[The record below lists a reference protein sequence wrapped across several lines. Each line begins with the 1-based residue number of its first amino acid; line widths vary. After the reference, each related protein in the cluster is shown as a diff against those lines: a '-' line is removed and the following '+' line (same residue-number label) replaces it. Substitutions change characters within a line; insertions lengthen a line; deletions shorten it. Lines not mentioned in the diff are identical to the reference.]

1 MPRRMPL
8 FLLVCVCTATLY
20 AQDLSGIQIHG
31 FATQGFLFSSHN
43 NYLTMQSSS
52 GSLEW
57 TDGAVS
63 FTDSLTSNLRVGIQL
78 HMYQLGQLGGPH
90 AEVDWASGD
99 YKVND
104 HLGFRAG
111 KVKTALGL
119 FNDSQDVD
127 AIFLWILLPQSVY
140 PADNKSFLLAH
151 LGGEVYGELPLGDRG
166 GKLLY
171 RGLAGESI
179 LDSNGGY
186 VHQLAEDGLT
196 FATPPQG
203 KTYGGDLRWQAP
215 LRGLT
220 VGASA
225 VVQALSGTA
234 SVGTLQIPSLL
245 VTSPYAQF
253 EKRKL
258 YVAGE
263 YRRTPANAVLTIG
276 PEVIPLPED
285 QRSWFVMGSY
295 RITERFQA
303 GSYYSHYANKALDTA
318 LPANYSRDWV
328 VSGRYDFNSYFYGKI
343 EGHFLHGIGLGY
355 YESTNPNG
363 LKPNSNMLAAKI
375 GFTF

>member
-1 MPRRMPL
+1 MRRRL
-8 FLLVCVCTATLY
+8 TLVLYVCVWAASLY
-20 AQDLSGIQIHG
+20 AQDLSGVEIHG
-31 FATQGFLFSSHN
+31 FVTQGVLFSSHN

-63 FTDSLTSNLRVGIQL
+63 FTDSLTNNLRVGIQL
-78 HMYQLGQLGGPH
+78 HMYQLGELGGPH

-104 HLGFRAG
+104 YLGFRAG

-166 GKLLY
+166 GRLLY

-179 LDSNGGY
+179 LDANGGY

-253 EKRKL
+253 EKRKF

-303 GSYYSHYANKALDTA
+303 GTYYSHYVNKALDTA
-318 LPANYSRDWV
+318 LPANYSKDWV
-328 VSGRYDFNSYFYGKI
+328 ISGRYDFNAYFYGKI
-343 EGHFLHGIGLGY
+343 EGHFLHGTGLGY
-355 YESTNPNG
+355 YENTNPNG
-363 LKPNSNMLAAKI
+363 LKPNSDMLAAKI
-375 GFTF
+375 GFSF

>member
-1 MPRRMPL
+1 MPRRLAL
-8 FLLVCVCTATLY
+8 FLLVCLCTSTLF

-31 FATQGFLFSSHN
+31 FATQGFLLSSHN
-43 NYLTMQSSS
+43 NYLSMQSSS
-52 GSLEW
+52 GSLQW

-78 HMYQLGQLGGPH
+78 HMYQLGQLGGPNVQ
-90 AEVDWASGD
+90 VDWASGD

-104 HLGFRAG
+104 YLGFRAG

-140 PADNKSFLLAH
+140 PADNKSVLLAH
-151 LGGEVYGELPLGDRG
+151 LGGEVYGELPLGPRG
-166 GKLLY
+166 GKLFY
-171 RGLAGESI
+171 SGFAGERI
-179 LDSNGGY
+179 LDRNEGY
-186 VHQLAEDGLT
+186 VQQLAEDGLT
-196 FATPPQG
+196 FATPPEG
-203 KTYGGDLRWQAP
+203 KTYGGDLHWQAP

-220 VGASA
+220 MGASA
-225 VVQALSGTA
+225 AVQALSGIA

-253 EKRKL
+253 ERRKF

-263 YRRTPANAVLTIG
+263 YRRTPASAILTIG
-276 PEVIPLPED
+276 PEVILLPED
-285 QRSWFVMGSY
+285 QRSWYVMGSY
-295 RITERFQA
+295 RFTERFQA
-303 GSYYSHYANKALDTA
+303 GSYYSHYVNKALDTA
-318 LPANYSRDWV
+318 LPANYSKDLV
-328 VSGRYDFNSYFYGKI
+328 LSARYDFNSYFYGKV
-343 EGHFLHGIGLGY
+343 EGHFLHGTGLGY
-355 YESTNPNG
+355 YESINQNG